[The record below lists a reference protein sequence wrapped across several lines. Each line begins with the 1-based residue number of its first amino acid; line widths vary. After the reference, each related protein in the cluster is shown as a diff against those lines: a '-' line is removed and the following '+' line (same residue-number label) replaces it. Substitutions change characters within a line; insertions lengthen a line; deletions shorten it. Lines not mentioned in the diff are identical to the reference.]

1 MCIEKTTAIMCI
13 NYGENAFFRSHFLN
27 PNNVENSAETLT
39 FNIGGG
45 GGGGGGGEPG
55 SGSKYILSDSPFLK
69 TSHKFL
75 HLNVALILRFAD
87 NNNVIRRNLQV
98 SLNVRM
104 A

>member
-13 NYGENAFFRSHFLN
+13 NYGENAFFRSNFLN

-39 FNIGGG
+39 FNI
-45 GGGGGGGEPG
+45 GGEPG